1 MRANSPPDA
10 TLCNGSNCSPLLAVN
25 NNSIDLAPNG
35 KSSSLSSMKK
45 RISPFSIPKS
55 TISARSCLAITSA
68 FSRRIEINAAKAVFA
83 TFSFSANCC
92 SKAPCSQTSDS
103 SSSKRCCAFSS

>member
-35 KSSSLSSMKK
+35 KSSSLSSMKNEY
-45 RISPFSIPKS
+45 PFFH
-55 TISARSCLAITSA
+55 T
-68 FSRRIEINAAKAVFA
+68 
-83 TFSFSANCC
+83 
-92 SKAPCSQTSDS
+92 
-103 SSSKRCCAFSS
+103 